1 VKTATAQL
9 VPVVESG
16 DKATITAAYTAVN
29 NACNA
34 CHTEFRKEE

>member
-1 VKTATAQL
+1 M
-9 VPVVESG
+9 VESG
-16 DKATITAAYTAVN
+16 EKAAITATYTAVN